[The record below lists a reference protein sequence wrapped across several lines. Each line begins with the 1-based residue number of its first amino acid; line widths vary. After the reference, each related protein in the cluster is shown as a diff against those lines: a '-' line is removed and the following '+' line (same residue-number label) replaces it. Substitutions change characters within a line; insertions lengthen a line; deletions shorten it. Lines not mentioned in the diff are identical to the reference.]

1 LLICDDIYG
10 KKKRKLCVIQY
21 GYTGE
26 RSLDMDINGVSST
39 YAYST
44 KVDKGTYEKKNSE
57 VKSGKEAEISQAAVY
72 EKSEQVNADSS
83 KQIYKMSKTDR
94 EAIVK
99 QMKDEM
105 FKREQQLVDLVKQMI
120 GKQGNAYAVAT
131 GDDIWKFL
139 ASGDFTVDAATK
151 EQAQKDIAE
160 DGYWGVEQTSQRI
173 FDFACALA
181 GDDVEAME
189 KMQKAFEKGF
199 KEATGAWG
207 KELPDI
213 SQKTR
218 DAVNKKFDEYY
229 NSKKEVAE

>member
-1 LLICDDIYG
+1 MS
-10 KKKRKLCVIQY
+10 CVIQY

-26 RSLDMDINGVSST
+26 RSLDMDINGVNSA
-39 YAYST
+39 YAYSA

-57 VKSGKEAEISQAAVY
+57 TKPSKENQASQAAVY

-105 FKREQQLVDLVKQMI
+105 LKREQQLVDLVKQMI
-120 GKQGNAYAVAT
+120 GKQGSTYAVAT

-139 ASGDFTVDAATK
+139 ASGDFTVDEATK

-207 KELPDI
+207 KELPEI

-218 DAVNKKFDEYY
+218 DAVNKKFEEYY
-229 NSKKEVAE
+229 NSKKEIAE

>member
-1 LLICDDIYG
+1 MY
-10 KKKRKLCVIQY
+10 VTQY
-21 GYTGE
+21 VYTGE
-26 RSLDMDINGVSST
+26 RSLDMDINGVNSV
-39 YAYST
+39 YAYSA

-57 VKSGKEAEISQAAVY
+57 TKPAKENQASQAAVY

-105 FKREQQLVDLVKQMI
+105 LKREQQLVDLVKQMI
-120 GKQGNAYAVAT
+120 GKQGSTYAVAT

-139 ASGDFTVDAATK
+139 ASGDFTVDEATK

-207 KELPDI
+207 KELPEI

-218 DAVNKKFDEYY
+218 DAVNKKFEEYY
-229 NSKKEVAE
+229 NSKKEIAE

>member
-1 LLICDDIYG
+1 
-10 KKKRKLCVIQY
+10 
-21 GYTGE
+21 
-26 RSLDMDINGVSST
+26 MDINGVNSA
-39 YAYST
+39 YAYSA

-57 VKSGKEAEISQAAVY
+57 TKPAKENQASQAAVY

-105 FKREQQLVDLVKQMI
+105 AKREQQLVDLVKQMI
-120 GKQGNAYAVAT
+120 GKQGSTYAVAT

-139 ASGDFTVDAATK
+139 ASGDFTVDEATK

-207 KELPDI
+207 KELPEI

-218 DAVNKKFDEYY
+218 DAVNKKFEEYY

>member
-1 LLICDDIYG
+1 MY
-10 KKKRKLCVIQY
+10 VTQY
-21 GYTGE
+21 VYTGE
-26 RSLDMDINGVSST
+26 RSLDMDINGVNSA
-39 YAYST
+39 YAYSA

-57 VKSGKEAEISQAAVY
+57 TKPAKENQASQAAVY

-105 FKREQQLVDLVKQMI
+105 LKREQQLVDLVKQMI
-120 GKQGNAYAVAT
+120 GKQGSTYAVAT

-139 ASGDFTVDAATK
+139 ASGEFTVDEATK

-160 DGYWGVEQTSQRI
+160 DGYWGIEQTSQRI

-207 KELPDI
+207 KELPEI

-218 DAVNKKFDEYY
+218 DAVNKKFEEYY
-229 NSKKEVAE
+229 NSKKEIAE

>member
-1 LLICDDIYG
+1 MS
-10 KKKRKLCVIQY
+10 CVTQY
-21 GYTGE
+21 SYTGE
-26 RSLDMDINGVSST
+26 RSLDMDINGVNSA
-39 YAYST
+39 YAYSV

-57 VKSGKEAEISQAAVY
+57 TKPAKENQASQAAVY

-105 FKREQQLVDLVKQMI
+105 LKREQQLVDLVKQMI
-120 GKQGNAYAVAT
+120 GKQGSTYAVAT

-139 ASGDFTVDAATK
+139 ASGDFTVDEATK

-189 KMQKAFEKGF
+189 KMQKAFETGF

-207 KELPDI
+207 KELPEI

-218 DAVNKKFDEYY
+218 DAVNKKFEDYY
-229 NSKKEVAE
+229 NSKKEIAE